1 MERKAHWES
10 IYTTKT
16 PTGLS
21 WYQPHAAKSL
31 ELIKHT
37 GVDTSAH
44 IIDVGGGAST
54 LVDDLLAEGF
64 RHLTILDIS
73 AAALES
79 ARQRL
84 GALAAQEVA
93 WIEADI
99 TQAVLPHLHFDVWH
113 DRAVFHFLAAAEE
126 RRRYVAAAIRA
137 LKPGGHLIVAT
148 FASDGPQ
155 RCSGLDVVRYGID
168 ELRAEFGALRF
179 VESCGEEHPT
189 PFGMKQKFI
198 YCRFTNASGK
208 SVVDRQS

>member
-64 RHLTILDIS
+64 RSLTVLDVS
-73 AAALES
+73 FAALES
-79 ARQRL
+79 ARQRI
-84 GALAAQEVA
+84 GARAAQEVA

-113 DRAVFHFLAAAEE
+113 DRAVFHFLAAEE
-126 RRRYVAAAIRA
+126 RRRYVAAATYA
-137 LKPGGHLIVAT
+137 LRPGGHLIIAT
-148 FASDGPQ
+148 FASDGPL
-155 RCSGLDVVRYGID
+155 RCSGLDVVRYSVE
-168 ELRAEFGALRF
+168 ELRAAFAAFRF
-179 VESCGEEHPT
+179 VESCGEEHST
-189 PFGMKQKFI
+189 PFGTKQKFI
-198 YCRFTNASGK
+198 YCRFTKASGE